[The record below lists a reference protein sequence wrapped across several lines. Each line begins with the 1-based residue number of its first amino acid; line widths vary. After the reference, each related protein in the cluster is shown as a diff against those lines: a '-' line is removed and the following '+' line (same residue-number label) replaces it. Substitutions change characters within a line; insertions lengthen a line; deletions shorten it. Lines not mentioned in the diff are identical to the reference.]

1 MRAGGQ
7 SLTLLGAPRIY
18 LILASLAEGTKGQ
31 LELRRDAGA
40 PAQSTLRGHLRTLE
54 TATAIVR
61 RRRDSFPGTLEYDLT
76 GPGRELLEVA
86 ESLERW
92 LADAPRGPLEL
103 GGDPA
108 RAAIKGLVEGWST
121 TVLPALAA
129 GPLSL
134 TELDKQVSAATYP
147 TIERCLET
155 MRITEQLEVGIRSPR
170 GTPYSIT
177 DWLRRGLGPLVAGAR
192 WEHRVKLDGAAPI
205 CHVDIGDSLALVEPL
220 LEFSAEAS
228 GICQLAVRVS
238 DSNQQRRAMGWVE
251 VHQGQLVFGPV
262 YPQRK
267 PDAWAS
273 GTIDSW
279 FSAVADADTA
289 GLKLSGD
296 CDLTRI
302 VLDRPHK
309 ALFAHV
315 GTADEPQ

>member
-7 SLTLLGAPRIY
+7 SLTLLCAPRIY
-18 LILASLAEGTKGQ
+18 LILASLAGGTKGQ

-40 PAQSTLRGHLRTLE
+40 PAQSTLRGHLKALE
-54 TATAIVR
+54 TAKAIVR

-103 GGDPA
+103 GSDPA

-134 TELDKQVSAATYP
+134 TELDKQVSVVTYP

-192 WEHRVKLDGAAPI
+192 WEHHVNLDGAEPI
-205 CHVDIGDSLALVEPL
+205 CHVDIGDSLALLSPL
-220 LEFSAEAS
+220 LEFSADLS
-228 GICQLAVRVS
+228 GICQLAAKITNDKGQHRV
-238 DSNQQRRAMGWVE
+238 MGWVE
-251 VHQGQLVFGPV
+251 VHQGQLVFEPV
-262 YPQRK
+262 YPQRV

-273 GTIDSW
+273 GTIDGW

-296 CDLTRI
+296 RDLTRI
-302 VLDRPHK
+302 VLGRPHK
-309 ALFAHV
+309 ALFAH
-315 GTADEPQ
+315 AEAAEESQ